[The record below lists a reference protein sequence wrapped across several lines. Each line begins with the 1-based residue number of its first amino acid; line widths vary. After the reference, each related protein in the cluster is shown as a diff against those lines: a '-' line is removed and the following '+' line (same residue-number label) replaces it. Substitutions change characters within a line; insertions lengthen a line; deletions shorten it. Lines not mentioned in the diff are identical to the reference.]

1 MDTATESEQAWQLV
15 ADIATTVA
23 SSLDTREIY
32 RLVVQQLNEHF
43 QVETGSLLR
52 LDETTGEL
60 AFVMTLEG
68 GAERL
73 TGQTVP
79 RGRGIASAVLLSQQ
93 PVIAN
98 DAPNDPRFYPNVSQ
112 AMGYEVRNLLCAPL
126 VVKGRSLGVVQLI
139 NKRDGA
145 FTGEDARRLVAMCSV
160 MAVALENARLF
171 ELEREHRQLLLDII
185 ASIEGGFLDTR
196 RGIQALN
203 EAIDTQ
209 ERAVRNVFNPYIAGV
224 PLIQPELFF
233 GRQPMLDRVFNAL
246 HNNSLLIYG
255 ERRIGKTSFLH
266 QLRRLV
272 AANQDDTYSFVPV
285 YIDLQGVEEAVFFRT
300 LVEVIVEACRVRV
313 AALPELRLATNY
325 EAYGFPDARRDLA
338 SLISALQGARND
350 AKIVKLVL
358 LLDEID
364 ILQSYDERLQRQMRS
379 LFMQH
384 YSPQL
389 SAVVAGVSAQQ
400 RWRSVT
406 SPFYNL
412 FYTLELP
419 PLADDDLRALIRQP
433 VVGQYTYDEDAVEL
447 IVALAQGRP
456 MRAQQLCMEA
466 INLIC
471 EGGRSNI
478 TSDDVIAASA
488 RLGQASIN

>member
-1 MDTATESEQAWQLV
+1 MDIATESEQAWQLV
-15 ADIATTVA
+15 ADIAATVA

-43 QVETGSLLR
+43 RVETGSLLR
-52 LDETTGEL
+52 IDEATGEL
-60 AFVMTLEG
+60 AFVMTLEA

-79 RGRGIASAVLLSQQ
+79 RGRGIAGAVILSQQ

-98 DAPNDPRFYPNVSQ
+98 DAAKDPRFYPNVSR

-139 NKRDGA
+139 NKHDGA
-145 FTGEDARRLVAMCSV
+145 FTPDDARRLVAMCSII
-160 MAVALENARLF
+160 AVALENARLF
-171 ELEREHRQLLLDII
+171 ELERDHRQLLLDII
-185 ASIEGGFLDTR
+185 ASIEGGFLDTT
-196 RGIQALN
+196 RGLQALN
-203 EAIDTQ
+203 KAIDTQ
-209 ERAVRNVFNPYIAGV
+209 ERAVRNFFNPYIAGV

-233 GRQPMLDRVFNAL
+233 GRQRLLDRVLSVL

-255 ERRIGKTSFLH
+255 ERRIGKTSFLY

-285 YIDLQGVEEAVFFRT
+285 YVDLQGVDESVFFRT
-300 LVEVIVEACRVRV
+300 LVEAIVEACRVRV
-313 AALPELRLATNY
+313 AVLPALRLQSNY
-325 EAYGFPDARRDLA
+325 EGYGFPDVRRDLGT
-338 SLISALQGARND
+338 LIGALQSARND
-350 AKIVKLVL
+350 AKMVKLVL

-364 ILQSYDERLQRQMRS
+364 ILQAYDERVQRQLRS

-400 RWRSVT
+400 RWRSYT

-412 FYTLELP
+412 FHAIELP
-419 PLADDDLRALIRQP
+419 PLDDNDMRALICQP
-433 VVGQYTYDEDAVEL
+433 VAGQYSYDDDAVEH
-447 IVALAQGRP
+447 IVALALGRP

-471 EGGRSNI
+471 EQARV
-478 TSDDVIAASA
+478 TVTIADTLAA
-488 RLGQASIN
+488 ADRLGPP